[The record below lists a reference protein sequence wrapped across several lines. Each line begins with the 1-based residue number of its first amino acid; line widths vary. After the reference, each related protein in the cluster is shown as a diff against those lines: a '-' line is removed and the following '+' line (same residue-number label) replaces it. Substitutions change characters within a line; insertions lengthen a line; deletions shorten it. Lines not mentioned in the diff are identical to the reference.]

1 MPFGDKIFILLGDFR
16 QTCPVIRG
24 GTKNQVIDAS
34 FISSP
39 LWKLFQIRCLLQP
52 FRNAEDPLFAQFV
65 DAIGDGAGPEVS
77 LEGLD
82 IVTEPDD
89 NPAEDILIPRISFTY
104 GLSSGHT
111 LLRKQ
116 FPLAPAYTTTFNSCQ
131 GLTLDRIGVD
141 LVRPVFSHGQL
152 YTTLSRIRHRNH
164 AKIRLRPQ
172 ESTTI
177 KNDRY
182 VRRIYN
188 NISRYV
194 MFIVVLSC
202 GSNRIFA

>member
-1 MPFGDKIFILLGDFR
+1 MDFSLSPLAVVSQRRQNDLPFGDKIFILLGDFR

-34 FISSP
+34 IKSSP

-89 NPAEDILIPRISFTY
+89 LIDFVYPLQV
-104 GLSSGHT
+104 LSDST
-111 LLRKQ
+111 ACLKRAI
-116 FPLAPAYTTTFNSCQ
+116 LAPTNMQ
-131 GLTLDRIGVD
+131 VD
-141 LVRPVFSHGQL
+141 H
-152 YTTLSRIRHRNH
+152 
-164 AKIRLRPQ
+164 
-172 ESTTI
+172 
-177 KNDRY
+177 
-182 VRRIYN
+182 YN
-188 NISRYV
+188 NI
-194 MFIVVLSC
+194 IL
-202 GSNRIFA
+202 NRLDGAERLYMVPRLPR